1 MGIQLQCKTCN
12 YTSRYFE
19 EGTIQESMGSI
30 YGDCCKELVIIKSNT
45 HDKSRINI

>member
-19 EGTIQESMGSI
+19 EGTVQESMGSVC
-30 YGDCCKELVIIKSNT
+30 GECGKELIIIESNK
-45 HDKSRINI
+45 HVNQE